1 MCLFGISSFFY
12 DFGGSSSI
20 LLIINTVISSSLQWK
35 FMFSDEVHKFSGEVH
50 KFSDEVH
57 KFSDVKHKIH
67 FVSKSFL
74 TGFNYLPTKPATT
87 TFKILA

>member
-1 MCLFGISSFFY
+1 
-12 DFGGSSSI
+12 
-20 LLIINTVISSSLQWK
+20 
-35 FMFSDEVHKFSGEVH
+35 MFSDEVHKFSGEVH

-87 TFKILA
+87 TFKILAGETELKVDEDYKVSSLS